1 MKIYRCTHCGNIA
14 VLLHDAGV
22 PLVCCGQKM
31 EALIPGSVD
40 AAQEKHVPAVTR
52 TGSTVEVTV
61 GSVEH
66 PMLAEH
72 WIEWILLETD
82 RGYAVRRL
90 SPGATPRASFLLGDG
105 ETPKTV
111 YAYCNLHGLWK
122 TEL

>member
-72 WIEWILLETD
+72 
-82 RGYAVRRL
+82 
-90 SPGATPRASFLLGDG
+90 
-105 ETPKTV
+105 
-111 YAYCNLHGLWK
+111 
-122 TEL
+122 

>member
-82 RGYAVRRL
+82 KGFAVKHL
-90 SPGATPRASFLLGDG
+90 TPDAQPAATFALAEG
-105 ETPKTV
+105 ETAKTV

-122 TEL
+122 ADL

>member
-82 RGYAVRRL
+82 KGFAVKHL
-90 SPGATPRASFLLGDG
+90 TPDAAPAATFALAEG
-105 ETPKTV
+105 ETAKTV
-111 YAYCNLHGLWK
+111 YAYCNLHSLWK
-122 TEL
+122 A

>member
-66 PMLAEH
+66 PMRVDPAGDRPGLCRPPPEPRRRPQGFLPAGRRRDPQDGLR
-72 WIEWILLETD
+72 LLQPARAVED
-82 RGYAVRRL
+82 RAVRFR
-90 SPGATPRASFLLGDG
+90 PG
-105 ETPKTV
+105 
-111 YAYCNLHGLWK
+111 
-122 TEL
+122 